1 MVVVEPVVGGAARMR
16 GALELVL
23 DRLAVLGLDRRGV
36 RECGRECGE
45 GLGREAV
52 PEEGDVTVGVD
63 TEGIGCAWAG
73 VLCGGGG
80 IARCLV
86 CFRCARVK
94 LLE

>member
-1 MVVVEPVVGGAARMR
+1 MSAGAGSS

-36 RECGRECGE
+36 RVCGRECGE

-73 VLCGGGG
+73 VLCSGGG